1 MELGGKVD
9 GRVREAVA
17 DQPETS
23 PGERCALRV
32 TQSTGAS

>member
-23 PGERCALRV
+23 PGKRCDLRV
-32 TQSTGAS
+32 TQSADAS